1 MLGIEPRFL
10 KNMPWALA
18 HPVYRSAASAL
29 IYIAVC
35 TAYIL
40 CSGWIAAGLAKT
52 TEQLQIIETVKG
64 SAFVIVSGIAFFF
77 ISLGWWRKTRRQGEL
92 LLQSERRAVAAM
104 YSAAV
109 VHDLNNLLMSLSG
122 LLEEIRRREKDD
134 GAPSKRY
141 AHVEHG
147 IRNLTQLSK
156 RITTSARQLQT
167 TEQEAADLP
176 SLLSRT
182 LALVQKHPD
191 VRMCSLTI
199 PDIPPVGLFIH
210 TELFEQAVMNLIIN
224 AAQAAGKGGKIELAF
239 EKTQKTISVEI
250 HDNGPGISP
259 DQAETIFDPGFTT
272 KTGGT
277 GLGLLS
283 VQAFVSSCHGK
294 ISMDRSPLGGAVFRL
309 IMPVR
314 EEAPATL

>member
-10 KNMPWALA
+10 KNMPWASA
-18 HPVYRSAASAL
+18 HPIYRSATSAL
-29 IYIAVC
+29 IYVAVC

-40 CSGWIAAGLAKT
+40 CSGRIAAGLAKT
-52 TEQLQIIETVKG
+52 TEQLQVIETVKG
-64 SAFVIVSGIAFFF
+64 SAFVIVSGVAFFF
-77 ISLGWWRKTRRQGEL
+77 ISLGWWRKTQRQGEL

-104 YSAAV
+104 YSATL

-134 GAPSKRY
+134 EASSKRY
-141 AHVEHG
+141 VHVEHG

-156 RITTSARQLQT
+156 RITSSAKQLQT
-167 TEQEAADLP
+167 REKEAADLP
-176 SLLSRT
+176 ALLSRT

-191 VRMCSLTI
+191 VRICSLTL
-199 PDIPPVGLFIH
+199 PDIPPVLLFVH

-224 AAQAAGKGGKIELAF
+224 AAQAAGKGGKIELVF
-239 EKTQKTISVEI
+239 KKTKKALTVEI
-250 HDNGPGISP
+250 HDNGPGVSP

-309 IMPVR
+309 MIPIQ
-314 EEAPATL
+314 EEASARF